1 MSHFKIEIRKKKVAM
16 FRRFTSCAIKTT
28 SKTLQYATHMITN
41 HSPLPKSALDFKG
54 QAVINGL
61 W

>member
-1 MSHFKIEIRKKKVAM
+1 M
-16 FRRFTSCAIKTT
+16 FRCFTSRAIKTT
-28 SKTLQYATHMITN
+28 SKTLQYAAHMITN